1 MKNLA
6 ESAATLID
14 RLGLTTS
21 PVVVVFLRPGEEPE
35 GFAEPKAIRFCQ
47 ALMLARRGQQ
57 VLLTPDNI
65 ACPAAAAVLGFKP
78 LPEKLES
85 GEMLVGYGIFGNA
98 VAGQCTVCSMPRL
111 PRGEYAAVALS
122 PLAET
127 PFEPDVVIVE
137 GLPEQIMWLA
147 LAERFEE
154 GGRLEFSTAVLQAT
168 CVDGAVLPFVEQRI
182 NASFGCYGCRDAT
195 DFGPEEGVIGFP
207 GYDLER
213 IVAALEQLAAKAM
226 PRVRAK
232 TAYRAFQ
239 KRGELEKSN
248 P

>member
-1 MKNLA
+1 
-6 ESAATLID
+6 
-14 RLGLTTS
+14 
-21 PVVVVFLRPGEEPE
+21 
-35 GFAEPKAIRFCQ
+35 
-47 ALMLARRGQQ
+47 
-57 VLLTPDNI
+57 
-65 ACPAAAAVLGFKP
+65 
-78 LPEKLES
+78 
-85 GEMLVGYGIFGNA
+85 
-98 VAGQCTVCSMPRL
+98 MPRL

-232 TAYRAFQ
+232 TAGAVQRADLPRQ
-239 KRGELEKSN
+239 PRPQRLARPAGGGERGPEPQFFRIAKKVPESA
-248 P
+248 

>member
-1 MKNLA
+1 M
-6 ESAATLID
+6 E
-14 RLGLTTS
+14 
-21 PVVVVFLRPGEEPE
+21 
-35 GFAEPKAIRFCQ
+35 
-47 ALMLARRGQQ
+47 ARQGQK
-57 VLLTPDNI
+57 VWLTPDNI

-78 LPEKLES
+78 PPEKLES
-85 GEMLVGYGIFGNA
+85 DEMLVGYGIFGNA
-98 VAGQCTVCSMPRL
+98 AAGQCTVCSMPRL
-111 PRGEYAAVALS
+111 PLGEYAAVALS

-137 GLPEQIMWLA
+137 GLPEQIMWVA

-168 CVDGAVLPFVEQRI
+168 CVDGAVRPFVEQRI

-195 DFGPEEGVIGFP
+195 DFGPEECVIGFP
-207 GYDLER
+207 GHDLER

-239 KRGELEKSN
+239 QRGEPEKAT